1 MQTKR
6 SYKQNERNDETK
18 IKSLATM
25 VCEVHLQGND
35 KKEVQVQGVKLKNQK
50 HETLHPCPTKHLSLT
65 SYTNVL
71 Q

>member
-1 MQTKR
+1 MQSKR
-6 SYKQNERNDETK
+6 SYEQNERNDETK
-18 IKSLATM
+18 IKSLAMM
-25 VCEVHLQGND
+25 VSGVHLHGKD
-35 KKEVQVQGVKLKNQK
+35 KKEVQVQGVKQKKTK